1 MRENSCEGIEV
12 GVDINRN
19 YGYQWGYDNLGS
31 SDIECAEDYRGEFA
45 FSEPE
50 TQAIQ
55 NLFLNNNF
63 TLAVSY
69 HSWGNLYV
77 HPFGY
82 INSQDASMY
91 RSPEDLEFYKNLW
104 DVIPNNSE
112 LGTPY
117 DLLDYPANGAF
128 VDYAYNE
135 GAISLTIE
143 LGNEFHPPKNLIK
156 EVVTT
161 HGKTFFKIL
170 NKVLPDLNINIGYA
184 NLSDGLLSVS
194 YKLENLGLSPTE
206 ESFATFKVLNNF
218 TLESLSFKD
227 RDGISIFPDSEYKDN
242 QLKFT
247 MPAMNRL
254 EVQELNLLLSIE
266 DYPVSTV
273 KFYLQLASNKTY
285 EGSAKLSR
293 SLPDLKSGE
302 DNDSD
307 SGVNK
312 NAAIGITIALIIL
325 IIGII
330 FIVKFYRRRK
340 QASSPPFQG
349 FEPAGEPRVIAIPA
363 LRNPEVSAN
372 EIILQEKKEVFTI
385 D

>member
-1 MRENSCEGIEV
+1 MRENSCTGFGV

-19 YGYQWGYDNLGS
+19 YGYQWGYDNQGS
-31 SDIECAEDYRGEFA
+31 SDEKCAEDYRGESA

-55 NLFLNNNF
+55 NLFLSNNF
-63 TLAVSY
+63 TLTVSY

-82 INSQDASMY
+82 INSKDVSMY
-91 RSPEDLEFYKNLW
+91 KSPEDLEFYKSLW
-104 DVIPNNSE
+104 DVIPRNSE
-112 LGTPY
+112 LGTPF

-143 LGNEFHPPKNLIK
+143 LGDEFHPPRNMIK
-156 EVVTT
+156 DVVTT

-170 NKVLPDLNINIGYA
+170 DRVLPDLNINIGYA
-184 NLSDGLLSVS
+184 DLSDGLLSVS
-194 YKLENLGLSPTE
+194 YKLENYGLYPTE
-206 ESFATFKVLNNF
+206 ELSATFRALNNF

-227 RDGISIFPDSEYKDN
+227 RNGSSIFPPSEFKDN
-242 QLKFT
+242 ELEFT
-247 MPAMNRL
+247 IPAINRL

-273 KFYLQLASNKTY
+273 QFYLQLASNKTY

-293 SLPDLKSGE
+293 SLPDLETEE

-312 NAAIGITIALIIL
+312 DAAIGITIALIIL
-325 IIGII
+325 IIGTI

-349 FEPAGEPRVIAIPA
+349 FEPAGEPRVIAIPG
-363 LRNPEVSAN
+363 LRNQEVSAN
-372 EIILQEKKEVFTI
+372 QIILQEKKEVFTI